1 MNRNDCDI
9 ARDLMP
15 LSIDG
20 VCSEGSQRFL
30 DDHVAQCPPCRGTFA
45 RMKAGMPSLQT
56 EPAQEA
62 AALKKGLRWL
72 GRRFRALWI
81 TVAALVCAFVLLLA
95 AAGINQIIWHW
106 VTDVPPDMCTTTVG
120 STNALVYITA
130 SFPFLEQHYNGQQFD
145 VEIASAAD
153 NHTGQ
158 PEAVILTYMLSYF
171 PNQVEDFANQFP
183 DYRYI
188 TSLNDFDLCRDGSR
202 IYLIDG
208 MEGVTTTDGVHLMLI
223 DQGLPVS
230 EIRIKSGKESKII
243 YTWGDEFDIKPEAL
257 TENGL
262 PVSKIM
268 LRKDY
273 EVWQNAQ

>member
-56 EPAQEA
+56 EPDQEA

-81 TVAALVCAFVLLLA
+81 AIAALVCAFVLLLA

-106 VTDVPPDMCTTTVG
+106 VTDVPLDMCTTTVG

-158 PEAVILTYMLSYF
+158 PEAVILTYTLSYF

-273 EVWQNAQ
+273 EAWQNAQ